1 MMSGREKMR
10 RGMCIGLA
18 LVGLLG
24 AGGLSSGAQAE
35 NAEAPAQVNEA
46 ETGMDLAEA
55 PVQVNGAE
63 AETDMNTDT
72 DRWEELLEEYIEDE
86 ETNQLVFVR
95 YTGGTDAEVQMYQ
108 KTGGSWEQIL
118 DCGGYVGYNGLGKE
132 RQGDRKT
139 PTGTF
144 ELTQAFGIEDD
155 PGARMPYVKVDSN
168 LYWCADPVRYNQ
180 LTDIRE
186 YPHDC
191 EGEHLIDF
199 APNYNYG
206 MFLDFNKDCVVGAG
220 AAIFLHCMGSRTYTE
235 GCIAVSQDDMI
246 TIIQNAEEGAKI
258 CIYPA

>member
-1 MMSGREKMR
+1 MSGREKIR
-10 RGMCIGLA
+10 RGICIGLA
-18 LVGLLG
+18 LAGLLG
-24 AGGLSSGAQAE
+24 AGGLSSGAQEE
-35 NAEAPAQVNEA
+35 NAEAPAQVN
-46 ETGMDLAEA
+46 
-55 PVQVNGAE
+55 GAE
-63 AETDMNTDT
+63 AEMGMNMDMDADT
-72 DRWEELLEEYIEDE
+72 DRWEELLSEYIEDE

-95 YTGGTDAEVQMYQ
+95 YTGGTDAKVQMYQ
-108 KTGGSWEQIL
+108 KAGGSWEQIL
-118 DCGGYVGYNGLGKE
+118 DCSGYVGYNGLDKE

-168 LYWCADPVRYNQ
+168 LYWCADSVRYNQ

-191 EGEHLIDF
+191 AGEHLIDY

-246 TIIQNAEEGAKI
+246 TIIRNAEEGAKI